1 MENEL
6 SDQDI
11 LGDFLESA
19 GVPVEATTPDV
30 STPEPAPIDLN
41 RDPDTGRFA
50 PKSGEEPA
58 TATTIAPTPEVAPPA
73 TPEPKANPTVP
84 LDALTAI
91 RAENRELKQM
101 LQEMRQQ
108 IIAPPP
114 KPQEQ
119 PKPASFWDDPE
130 GFLEQKLQQVAPRDD
145 GTVRQVSE
153 MLAVQEYGQETV
165 DTAGQAMLDVVQK
178 DPNNPVIRGE
188 YQRIMSSRHP
198 YKELVAWH
206 KRHQTMSRIGDN
218 PDAYVES
225 EIEKRLAD
233 PQYQAKVLERI
244 RGAAS
249 TQQPITQVPPSLGR
263 IPTGGNVS
271 LEGPT
276 DDAGIFA
283 YATKGMR

>member
-1 MENEL
+1 M
-6 SDQDI
+6 SDKDP

-19 GVPVEATTPDV
+19 GVAETSPDV
-30 STPEPAPIDLN
+30 STPDPTPTDLN
-41 RDPDTGRFA
+41 RDPETGRFA
-50 PKSGEEPA
+50 PKQGEEPA
-58 TATTIAPTPEVAPPA
+58 TPATLSPTPEVAIPA
-73 TPEPKANPTVP
+73 TTEPKANPTVP
-84 LDALTAI
+84 LDAVTAL
-91 RAENRELKQM
+91 RSDNRELRRM
-101 LQEMRQQ
+101 VEELRQQ
-108 IIAPPP
+108 LTAPA

-145 GTVRQVSE
+145 GTVRRVSE

-165 DTAGQAMLDVVQK
+165 NSAGQAMLEEVQK

-198 YKELVAWH
+198 YQELVAWH
-206 KRHQTMSRIGDN
+206 KRHQTISRIGDN
-218 PDAYVES
+218 PDAFIES
-225 EIEKRLAD
+225 ELEKRLAD
-233 PQYQAKVLERI
+233 PQYQAKILERI
-244 RGAAS
+244 RGTAS

-283 YATKGMR
+283 FATKGMR